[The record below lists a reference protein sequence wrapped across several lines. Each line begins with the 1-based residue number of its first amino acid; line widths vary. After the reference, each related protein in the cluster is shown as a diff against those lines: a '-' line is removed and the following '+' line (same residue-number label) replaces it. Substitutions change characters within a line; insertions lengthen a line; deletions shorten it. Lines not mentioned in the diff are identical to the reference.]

1 MNASLHVRAIPVGFD
16 AGMLN
21 AIDERLASIEREESV
36 KIALAIE
43 SGSRAWGFPSPD
55 SDYDTRFI
63 FVRRSEDYL
72 SPWQKRDVI
81 ELPLEGVLDIN
92 GWDLGK
98 TLKLLVKGNA
108 VAIEWL
114 MSPIVYGGDAHFRD
128 RLATFAARHS
138 DRIGTAR
145 HYLHLGDKQRRTYFA
160 DGKQIHLKKLFYA
173 LRPAAALRWLRL
185 HPNDAVA
192 PMHFPTLL
200 RESDVPPDVAAITA
214 DLIARKAETRE
225 LGTAPLPP
233 AVERFIDEEFAIAS
247 ATLPIRPR
255 TISAEAK
262 FDADA
267 LFRWSVG
274 ALTPPSGSI
283 SSCTKAIG
291 TA

>member
-1 MNASLHVRAIPVGFD
+1 MKSDLHVRALPAGFD
-16 AGMLN
+16 AGTLH
-21 AIDERLASIEREESV
+21 AIDERLGSIEREHHV

-63 FVRRSEDYL
+63 FVRHPEDYL

-81 ELPLEGVLDIN
+81 ELPLEGELDIN

-98 TLKLLVKGNA
+98 TLKLIVKGNA

-114 MSPIVYGGDAHFRD
+114 MSPIVYGGDREFRG
-128 RLATFAARHS
+128 RLAMFAGQHA
-138 DRIGTAR
+138 DRVGTAR

-160 DGKQIHLKKLFYA
+160 NGKQIHLKKLFYA

-185 HPNDAVA
+185 HPVEAVA
-192 PMHFPTLL
+192 PMHFPTQM
-200 RESDVPPDVAAITA
+200 RESDVPRDVAAITA

-233 AVERFIDEEFAIAS
+233 AIERFIDEEFAIAT

-255 TISAEAK
+255 TISAEARS
-262 FDADA
+262 DADA
-267 LFRWSVG
+267 LFRWSVN

-283 SSCTKAIG
+283 LSRTKAIQ